1 MANKLST
8 TWKHIRRSPYQAISA
23 ILILTLTFLA
33 VSTFALGTLG
43 SHQILQY
50 FETRPQVTAFFKD
63 DATPDLIETMKQ
75 DLESK
80 EFVDQ
85 VKYVSKEEALA
96 IYREQNKQ
104 DPLLLEMVTADILP
118 ASLEV
123 SGITAQALP
132 QIAELLKT
140 QATVEE
146 VVYQQDVIDTLTSWT
161 NALRVIGLASIAF
174 LTITSILLIMV
185 MISMKI
191 ALRKHEIEVMRLI
204 GASTWYIKSPFI
216 LEGAFYGAL
225 GAVLGW
231 GITYIG
237 LLYATPFLI
246 SFLGNIPVLPVSVTV
261 MLMVLGGELAFGLI
275 VGSLGSLI
283 AVRRFLR

>member
-1 MANKLST
+1 MANKLAT
-8 TWKHIRRSPYQAISA
+8 TWKHMRRSPYQAIAA

-33 VSTFALGTLG
+33 VSIFALGMLG
-43 SHQILQY
+43 SHQVLQY

-63 DATPDLIETMKQ
+63 DATPESIEILKK
-75 DLESK
+75 DLEAK

-118 ASLEV
+118 ASIEV
-123 SGITAQALP
+123 SGVTAAALP
-132 QIAELLKT
+132 QIAQLLKE
-140 QATVEE
+140 QSSVEE

-161 NALRVIGLASIAF
+161 KALRIMGLSAIGF
-174 LTITSILLIMV
+174 LSVTSILLIMV

-191 ALRKHEIEVMRLI
+191 ALRKHEIEVMKLI
-204 GASTWYIKSPFI
+204 GASTWYIKGPFI
-216 LEGAFYGAL
+216 LEGAAYGFL
-225 GAVLGW
+225 GAVIGW
-231 GITYIG
+231 GTTYVG
-237 LLYATPFLI
+237 LLYATPFLV
-246 SFLGNIPVLPVSVTV
+246 SFLGNIPVLPVPVPIMLLILVT
-261 MLMVLGGELAFGLI
+261 ELAFGLI